1 MMGIESVSAG
11 QYIVTLEFIN
21 DFKGNCGKENYCFKQ
36 RITSNCMQPEVD
48 LLGSKNN
55 GHGILTFNGSEW
67 LKKWRYATE
76 AEKVEYDRLGK
87 PYDVTTLLS
96 NTKPKLSRFTPGT
109 YVVSLRDGAKGI
121 SIFDKGMVAEV
132 TGYGKIRL
140 NNTIW
145 SCSDEDGIKWF
156 ATSEEAT
163 KFSNELLG
171 IPNHKSLPITPPPLI
186 IPGCYYKF
194 NWDFIKSTAN
204 NIVVCKIST
213 VTNSHITINWR
224 NYLWENTDFKY
235 SNHDV
240 YDLARMSNVVKLSL
254 EEVQQYLPDNHP
266 DKIKTE
272 KESEYFY
279 IKYDESI
286 SEVQFNQLCEV
297 LTKKYGKF
305 TPHCGWQMNFEM
317 FKMQKFIRTK
327 NQSWYHEVNWC
338 IDNNEQG
345 IKKQKSIYDFI
356 GKTTYNPHTF
366 EPVSGTKP
374 NTSTESLPQMEVG
387 KWYELISTITGD
399 RWIIKFKEKTS
410 TLITVFKASTPHD
423 NYKDLG
429 GGGGFVITQVKNVKR
444 LTDLSEVYRLFPD
457 EFAGT
462 SGYDNTSDLG
472 GGGDWWGNNDIT
484 ISVNRDNY
492 SYSVD
497 PIKSIHPPKTLKHQS
512 PYVIKEKTK
521 KSNKFIRI
529 TR

>member
-1 MMGIESVSAG
+1 MIQTEVVDAG
-11 QYIVTLEFIN
+11 KYIVTLEFLN
-21 DFKGNCGKENYCFKQ
+21 NFKGNCGKENYCFKQ
-36 RITSNCMQPEVD
+36 RVTSNCMNPEVD
-48 LLGSKNN
+48 LAGSKSN

-96 NTKPKLSRFTPGT
+96 TSNNNSKPGYFEKGS
-109 YVVSLRDGAKGI
+109 YVVSLFDNALCIGGFNKGCI
-121 SIFDKGMVAEV
+121 ARVTKNGGGGGGLEFNNKNWFGNSADDKG
-132 TGYGKIRL
+132 GL
-140 NNTIW
+140 
-145 SCSDEDGIKWF
+145 IKWF
-156 ATSEEAT
+156 ATLEEAT

-171 IPNHKSLPITPPPLI
+171 VKSKEQKFDNNKWYRVGGTIS
-186 IPGCYYKF
+186 GKYYVKG
-194 NWDFIKSTAN
+194 
-204 NIVVCKIST
+204 KIDDSFLDSFDEYIY
-213 VTNSHITINWR
+213 NESYHECRINLGSIGTY
-224 NYLWENTDFKY
+224 NYKEVN
-235 SNHDV
+235 
-240 YDLARMSNVVKLSL
+240 LA
-254 EEVQQYLPDNHP
+254 EVMDYLPYNHP
-266 DKIKTE
+266 DKLLKAKE
-272 KESEYFY
+272 ESEYFY

-286 SEVQFNQLCEV
+286 SELQFDQLCEV

-429 GGGGFVITQVKNVKR
+429 GGGGFVITQVKNVR
-444 LTDLSEVYRLFPD
+444 QLTDLSEVFRLFPEEKID
-457 EFAGT
+457 GKA
-462 SGYDNTSDLG
+462 SDFVG
-472 GGGDWWGNNDIT
+472 GGEDWLNFKDCIT
-484 ISVNRDNY
+484 ISVNNNNY
-492 SYSVD
+492 NYSVD
-497 PIKSIHPPKTLKHQS
+497 PIKSLPLPKTLKHQS
-512 PYVIKEKTK
+512 PYILKEKTK

-529 TR
+529 TK